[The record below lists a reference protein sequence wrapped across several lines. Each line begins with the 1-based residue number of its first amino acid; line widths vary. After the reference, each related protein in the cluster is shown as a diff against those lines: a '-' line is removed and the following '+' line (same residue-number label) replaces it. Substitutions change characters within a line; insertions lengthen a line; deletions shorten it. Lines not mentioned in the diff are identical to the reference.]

1 MAHLFGL
8 RGLVGVFPAQGPEAV
23 SRAPRVAVAVLI
35 AALVFGGC
43 VSPAFDSGAFK
54 ANGAGALDSALSETR
69 TSALMVQSRLEGRVT
84 HQAADVVVT
93 ESEEAM
99 GPVQDSFGN
108 VDAPSRA
115 DDALRARVVDLLDQA
130 ASAITAARVAVR
142 RDDRPAMSRAVAQLN
157 RVADQ
162 LDAVGQE
169 LS

>member
-1 MAHLFGL
+1 V
-8 RGLVGVFPAQGPEAV
+8 RKP
-23 SRAPRVAVAVLI
+23 PRIGAATVLLAAVLLL
-35 AALVFGGC
+35 AGC
-43 VSPAFDSGAFK
+43 VAPAFDSGAFT
-54 ANGAGALDSALSETR
+54 ANGAAAVDSALSETR
-69 TSALMVQSRLEGRVT
+69 TTALVVAARLAGRVT

-93 ESEEAM
+93 GSEDAM

-142 RDDRPAMSRAVAQLN
+142 REDRPAMIRAVAQLN

-162 LDAVGQE
+162 LDAAAQE